1 VPYGRRKECA
11 VIDRLLGAAVIGQSE
26 ALVARGEVVSDSVTA
41 DDWDRRVNERN
52 QAAGRIRR

>member
-1 VPYGRRKECA
+1 VLYGRCKECA

-26 ALVARGEVVSDSVTA
+26 ALVARGEAVSDSVTA

-52 QAAGRIRR
+52 RAGGRIRP